1 MCGLL
6 LVNKPSGIT
15 SFGVAAKIRKITG
28 EKHIGHTGTLDPMAT
43 GVLPVLIG
51 RATKLCDLMLC
62 ADKCYKARIKLGVT
76 TDTLDI
82 TGNVLSQSPVSVD
95 INGIDKALNKFTG
108 EILQSP
114 PMFSAIKRDGVPLYR
129 LAREGKEVRV
139 DARKVTVY
147 SLNRETDINEDNE
160 FEVSCR
166 VSKGTYIRSLAR
178 DIGEYLRVGATLTA
192 LCRTNT
198 AGFDIKDCVGLDK
211 LSKENIS
218 DYILPSDYAVRD
230 LIAVNVTKAQAVR
243 FSNGG
248 CLDFMR
254 LPLSDFCDGEC
265 VKINYNGDFLGV
277 AVADKEAGA
286 LKVRCI
292 INSVGKE

>member
-15 SFGVAAKIRKITG
+15 SFAVVAKIKKITG
-28 EKHIGHTGTLDPMAT
+28 EKHVGHTGTLDPMAT

-51 RATKLCDLMLC
+51 RATKLSDLMLC
-62 ADKCYKARIKLGVT
+62 KDKCYKARIKLGVT

-82 TGNVLSQSPVSVD
+82 TGNILSEKPISV
-95 INGIDKALNKFTG
+95 NIDEVDEALNRFTG
-108 EILQSP
+108 EIMQSP
-114 PMFSAIKRDGVPLYR
+114 PAFSAIKRDGVPLYR
-129 LAREGKEVRV
+129 LAREGKEVEIGE
-139 DARKVTVY
+139 RKVTVF
-147 SLNRETDINEDNE
+147 SLNRETDINKDNE

-178 DIGEYLRVGATLTA
+178 DIGEYLKTGATLTA

-198 AGFDIKDCVGLDK
+198 AGFDIKDCVCLDK
-211 LSKENIS
+211 LNKENIS
-218 DYILPSDYAVRD
+218 DYILPADFAVRD
-230 LIAVNVTKAQAVR
+230 LKAVNVTKPQAVR

-254 LPLSDFCDGEC
+254 LPYCDYADGEN
-265 VKINYNGDFLGV
+265 VKIYYKDEFLGV
-277 AVADKEAGA
+277 AVAEKYAGA

-292 INSVGKE
+292 INSAGKE